1 MKCAKQPTVERL
13 TTRVPM
19 LAAVFLL
26 GSLVGMACSDD
37 DGAAVR
43 SAGGAVRTIGP
54 PPPEGGGS
62 VSAVGSGCTTRGAT
76 TKLPAASVDVGLD
89 DHTVT
94 APATLDAGV
103 TRLVVKNFAPTPHQL
118 LVVAASTPAEVT
130 GANGQ
135 IDEAA
140 LGGRLTKRLE
150 TFPGNT
156 ICEATFELPAGTYLL
171 LDPEHLERGMLA
183 TVTVV

>member
-1 MKCAKQPTVERL
+1 MVQRL
-13 TTRVPM
+13 TTSVPI
-19 LAAVFLL
+19 LAAVLVL
-26 GSLVGMACSDD
+26 GSLGGTACSND

-43 SAGGAVRTIGP
+43 STGGAVRTIGP

-76 TKLPAASVDVGLD
+76 TKLPAASVEVGLD

-94 APATLDAGV
+94 APATLNAGV
-103 TRLVVKNFAPTPHQL
+103 IRLVVKNFAPTPHQL
-118 LVVAASTPAEVT
+118 LVVAATSPAEVT

-135 IDEAA
+135 VDEAA
-140 LGGRLTKRLE
+140 LGSRLTKRLE

-156 ICEATFELPAGTYLL
+156 ICEATFELLAGTYLL
-171 LDPEHLERGMLA
+171 LDPEHLDRGMLA
-183 TVTVV
+183 TVTVI